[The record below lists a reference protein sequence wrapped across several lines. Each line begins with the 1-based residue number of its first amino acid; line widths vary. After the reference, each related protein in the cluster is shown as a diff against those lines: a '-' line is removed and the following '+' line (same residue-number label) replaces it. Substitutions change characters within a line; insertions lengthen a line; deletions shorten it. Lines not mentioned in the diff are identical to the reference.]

1 MRNLYA
7 VGWVRVFLEKNA
19 PQKDQLTNN
28 TTIRSAL
35 NALLNYVLNAGVVGG
50 CGKLCENL
58 PKGLE
63 RTACD
68 IACDYV
74 GIKAFVS
81 LLEKADLDPVYFCQ
95 ELKLCKYDDNGDGSV
110 SGVQVSPASGEAS
123 TTFEAVMNV
132 VVTNHTGAGEF
143 NFDVTPGPEGQPV
156 SAGSLYPELA
166 PGAYSVKLSIDTSPG
181 EDPQG
186 MPIDWTPGTYV
197 VSGTFCMGEC
207 GSDKPHSK
215 VFGTAKSN
223 FTITA

>member
-1 MRNLYA
+1 LRNLYA

-166 PGAYSVKLSIDTSPG
+166 PGAYSVKLSIDLRVCRSIGLPVRT
-181 EDPQG
+181 
-186 MPIDWTPGTYV
+186 W
-197 VSGTFCMGEC
+197 
-207 GSDKPHSK
+207 
-215 VFGTAKSN
+215 
-223 FTITA
+223 

>member
-1 MRNLYA
+1 M
-7 VGWVRVFLEKNA
+7 
-19 PQKDQLTNN
+19 
-28 TTIRSAL
+28 

-95 ELKLCKYDDNGDGSV
+95 ELKMCKYDDNGDGSV

-186 MPIDWTPGTYV
+186 FPIDWTPGTYV
-197 VSGTFCMGEC
+197 VSGTFCMGEF

>member
-1 MRNLYA
+1 M
-7 VGWVRVFLEKNA
+7 
-19 PQKDQLTNN
+19 
-28 TTIRSAL
+28 

-50 CGKLCENL
+50 CGKVCSNL

-74 GIKAFVS
+74 GIKAFVQ

-95 ELKLCKYDDNGDGSV
+95 ELKLCKYDDNGAGSV
-110 SGVQVSPASGEAS
+110 SSVQVTPASATAA
-123 TTFEAVMNV
+123 TTFEAVMDV

-143 NFDVTPGPEGQPV
+143 AFKVSPGPSGQQPV
-156 SAGSLYPELA
+156 AASNLYPELA

-186 MPIDWTPGTYV
+186 FPIDWAPGAYTV
-197 VSGTFCMGEC
+197 DGTFCMGEC

-215 VFGTAKSN
+215 VFGTSQGT
-223 FTITA
+223 FTIQ